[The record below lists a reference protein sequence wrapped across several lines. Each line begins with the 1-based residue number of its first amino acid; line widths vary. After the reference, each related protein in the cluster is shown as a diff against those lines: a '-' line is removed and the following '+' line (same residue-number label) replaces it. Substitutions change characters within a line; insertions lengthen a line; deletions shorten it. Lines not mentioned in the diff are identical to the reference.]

1 MGKDLRPGLWNL
13 FIFPSLFQII
23 IMSLEEFEDNTDP
36 KTKRYILMK
45 SIMDLGMG
53 LIYLGVGIVI
63 LFAKKIGLTNEFVE
77 STVGRIFAAL
87 VMLYG
92 LWRIYRGIKKDYVR
106 ER

>member
-1 MGKDLRPGLWNL
+1 
-13 FIFPSLFQII
+13 
-23 IMSLEEFEDNTDP
+23 MSLEEFEDKTDP

-45 SIMDLGMG
+45 SVMDLGMG
-53 LIYLGVGIVI
+53 LIYVAVGIVI
-63 LFAKKIGLTNEFVE
+63 LFANKIGLNNEFAE
-77 STVGRIFAAL
+77 GTLGKIFAGL

>member
-1 MGKDLRPGLWNL
+1 
-13 FIFPSLFQII
+13 
-23 IMSLEEFEDNTDP
+23 MSLEEFEDNTDP

-53 LIYLGVGIVI
+53 LIYIAVGFMI
-63 LFAKKIGLTNEFVE
+63 LFANKIGLKNEFVE
-77 STVGRIFAAL
+77 SAPGKIFAGM

-92 LWRIYRGIKKDYVR
+92 LWRVYRGIKKDYLR

>member
-1 MGKDLRPGLWNL
+1 ME
-13 FIFPSLFQII
+13 FIYLPVFILNET
-23 IMSLEEFEDNTDP
+23 MSLEEFEDNTDP

-53 LIYLGVGIVI
+53 LIYIGVGIMI
-63 LFAKKIGLTNEFVE
+63 LLAKKIGLSNDFVE
-77 STVGRIFAAL
+77 STTGRVFAGL

-92 LWRIYRGIKKDYVR
+92 LWRVYRGIKKDYVR

>member
-1 MGKDLRPGLWNL
+1 
-13 FIFPSLFQII
+13 
-23 IMSLEEFEDNTDP
+23 MSLEEFEDNTDP

-53 LIYLGVGIVI
+53 LIYIGVGIMI
-63 LFAKKIGLTNEFVE
+63 LFANKIGLNNEFVE
-77 STVGRIFAAL
+77 STVGKVFAGL

-92 LWRIYRGIKKDYVR
+92 LWRVYRGIKKDYVR